1 MKGFEFIL
9 TGLRPFGATNPPFWM
24 AQGEITREGRST
36 GTWFSTHWTF
46 EDPTGNSGW
55 NGLPMSEPT
64 WKARLTASPT
74 ENYPFPPEA
83 LFPIGRIEMP
93 GPGEFR
99 ILQGRADWTN
109 AGLHALVLTGP
120 GSFAFQ
126 DGRNTRARPPGEGST
141 GHSASWT
148 GNAWTFSTD
157 CKEPAVT
164 VIRVATIGGAFL
176 MPAGKRSDLVLV
188 ARRPDGVVSSWTAST
203 PLIASDSTGRIAS
216 YESFTLNPT
225 ESHRVFDASLVTI
238 DKHVIETEWI
248 IQSPY
253 RR

>member
-1 MKGFEFIL
+1 M
-9 TGLRPFGATNPPFWM
+9 
-24 AQGEITREGRST
+24 
-36 GTWFSTHWTF
+36 
-46 EDPTGNSGW
+46 
-55 NGLPMSEPT
+55 
-64 WKARLTASPT
+64 
-74 ENYPFPPEA
+74 
-83 LFPIGRIEMP
+83 
-93 GPGEFR
+93 
-99 ILQGRADWTN
+99 
-109 AGLHALVLTGP
+109 
-120 GSFAFQ
+120 
-126 DGRNTRARPPGEGST
+126 
-141 GHSASWT
+141 
-148 GNAWTFSTD
+148 
-157 CKEPAVT
+157 T